1 MQPERHGVTVRLVLV
16 DIIAMLIF
24 SFARKIVPLN
34 SVDFINFESPSIEAA
49 EKMEAPA
56 RKKRFFIVFDS
67 INTIRR
73 MLNRSK
79 AQILEKLIELIRSG
93 GEIMIMEM
101 SEEGGIQILQPF
113 SSDHQLIAQAIE
125 KASGSIWV

>member
-1 MQPERHGVTVRLVLV
+1 V
-16 DIIAMLIF
+16 DVIATDKKGNVVVGLTKEDFEILEDG
-24 SFARKIVPLN
+24 KIVPLN